1 MSFVGGQQWQ
11 PDIKVVCYVV
21 LHALLAA
28 FAAASVIFVLRG
40 GGSNLGR
47 RCAGGV
53 VCLLYCMACII
64 PLMLFTREHHYTLD
78 VFVQVLYSS
87 QFILLFVQ
95 HMTVIGVWR
104 HALRVTNWTSV
115 PFETM
120 QGQGQ
125 LLLTVVVIYFTIMFL
140 GLLGTGAERRI
151 CLMRSIGALAN
162 SILSAVLL
170 HQFAKLILLLR
181 SPWTGH
187 GLHDGGRAVQQLQAA
202 FQGFVH
208 LCLVTL
214 GTTLVDLG
222 ILLYSGI
229 SMMIESAPQCPI
241 VVTRLSWVQAL
252 LAFSMFAGVAIH
264 TVYGAVF
271 PMLLVKIHVRAEK
284 KEPTPCTSTT
294 VTATTPPWAGGS
306 CSTTSHRPSDDR
318 GQFGIGDPARS
329 PGSAGVGVETFY
341 KIFTGLDDF
350 ESRSRGDACSDG
362 GMSRSPRFSQPD
374 MQRQSPRSGRPEH
387 PLLTPPEE
395 PSTSL
400 ELDADHGAV

>member
-1 MSFVGGQQWQ
+1 
-11 PDIKVVCYVV
+11 VVLYVV
-21 LHALLAA
+21 VHALLAV
-28 FAAASVIFVLRG
+28 FAAGNVICVVRG
-40 GGSNLGR
+40 GGSSLGR

-64 PLMLFTREHHYTLD
+64 PVMLFTSEHRYTLD

-87 QFILLFVQ
+87 QFILLFVL
-95 HMTVIGVWR
+95 HMIVIGVWK

-125 LLLTVVVIYFTIMFL
+125 LLLTVVVIYFTGMFL
-140 GLLGTGAERRI
+140 GLLGNGAERRI

-162 SILSAVLL
+162 SLLCGVLL
-170 HQFAKLILLLR
+170 YQFAKLILLIR
-181 SPWTGH
+181 NPWTGH
-187 GLHDGGRAVQQLQAA
+187 GLQDGGRAVQQLQAV
-202 FQGFVH
+202 FKWFVH

-214 GTTLVDLG
+214 ATTTADLL

-229 SMMIESAPQCPI
+229 SMMLEASQECPI
-241 VVTRLSWVQAL
+241 VVTKLSWGQAL

-264 TVYGAVF
+264 TIFGALF
-271 PMLLVKIHVRAEK
+271 PMLLVQTHIREEK
-284 KEPTPCTSTT
+284 RKEQTPCTSTT

-306 CSTTSHRPSDDR
+306 CSTASHRPSEDR
-318 GQFGIGDPARS
+318 GLFGIADPARS

-341 KIFTGLDDF
+341 RIFTGLDDF
-350 ESRSRGDACSDG
+350 DARSRGDAGSDG
-362 GMSRSPRFSQPD
+362 ALSRSPRWSPPD
-374 MQRQSPRSGRPEH
+374 IQRHSPRSGRPER
-387 PLLTPPEE
+387 PLLTPPDE

-400 ELDADHGAV
+400 ELDADQPAV